1 MTTEATK
8 PQEDES
14 TDPID
19 EWRGI
24 ANEDED
30 DDVEAS
36 LSAFLRKRSRRLLG
50 ELVRGE
56 RGQLIWGSIL
66 VVLHSVAGLAT
77 PLVIGKA
84 IDDGIRPALEK
95 GEPLTGLYELI
106 AVFLVVAV
114 IEAWTL
120 RGFLKVIGLV
130 GERVLFQLRT
140 RVYDHLQKLS
150 VAFYEKYTTGRI
162 MSRLGNDVDAIAEL
176 FLTGL
181 VDLPWAV
188 LQLFGIC
195 GLLIWLDP
203 VLAAV
208 TLSVFVPVIF
218 LTRWFRK
225 RSEVVYRKVR
235 EAVALVY
242 IQFTETL
249 GGIRAVHAFR
259 REPRNQEIFED
270 IDARYRDANMEAI
283 KVQAVYGPG
292 SGWLGE
298 VGAFAVLIFG
308 GWRVATGRMDLGVMV
323 SFLLYMRM
331 FFHPIQELS
340 QVYNIFQ
347 AAGAALEKL
356 SGLLDER
363 SSVPEVEPERAVTR
377 PAGAEGG
384 GGGETWAGR
393 IQFDDLTFGYRED
406 RPILERMTL
415 DVPSG
420 QTCALVGPTGAGKT
434 TTARLIARFYDPTA
448 GAVLLDGV
456 DLRDLPTP
464 ELRKAI
470 IMVTQESFLF
480 SGTVA
485 DNIAFGKPSATR
497 EEIVR
502 ASEVVGAHPFIEMLP
517 EGYDTDI
524 RKRGGR
530 LSAGQ
535 RQLVALA
542 RAFLA
547 DPAVIIFD
555 EATSSI
561 DMPSERLIQQ
571 ALEVVLE
578 DRTAF
583 IIAHRLATVEIADR
597 VLVIDE
603 GKVVEDGSPAELL
616 REGGRWA
623 RLHEAWEESL
633 A

>member
-1 MTTEATK
+1 MTET
-8 PQEDES
+8 
-14 TDPID
+14 ID
-19 EWRGI
+19 AWRGV
-24 ANEDED
+24 ATEDED
-30 DDVEAS
+30 EVEAS
-36 LSAFLRKRSRRLLG
+36 LSAFLRRRSRGLLG
-50 ELVRGE
+50 RLIRPE
-56 RGQLIWGSIL
+56 RGQLIWGSVL
-66 VVLHSVAGLAT
+66 VVLHSLAGLAT
-77 PLVIGKA
+77 PLIIGRA
-84 IDDGIRPALEK
+84 IDDGIRPALE
-95 GEPLTGLYELI
+95 GGSFRTLYELI
-106 AVFLVVAV
+106 GAFLVFAV

-130 GERVLFQLRT
+130 GERVLLQLRT
-140 RVYDHLQKLS
+140 QVYDHLQKLS

-188 LQLFGIC
+188 LQLIGIC

-208 TLSVFVPVIF
+208 TLTVFIPVVF

-259 REPRNQEIFED
+259 REPRNQERFED

-283 KVQAVYGPG
+283 RVQAVYGPG

-308 GWRVATGRMDLGVMV
+308 GWRVANGQMELGVMV

-347 AAGAALEKL
+347 GAGAALEKL
-356 SGLLDER
+356 SGLLDEQP
-363 SSVPEVEPERAVTR
+363 SVPEPAPEKAVR
-377 PAGAEGG
+377 R
-384 GGGETWAGR
+384 ETWNGGIR
-393 IQFDDLTFGYRED
+393 FDDLTFGYRAD
-406 RPILERMTL
+406 RPILENMTL
-415 DVPSG
+415 DVPAG

-448 GAVLLDGV
+448 GRVMLDGV
-456 DLRDLPTP
+456 DLRDLETS
-464 ELRKAI
+464 ELRRSI
-470 IMVTQESFLF
+470 IMVTQENFLF

-497 EEIVR
+497 DEIVR
-502 ASEVVGAHPFIEMLP
+502 AAEVVGAHPFIEVLP

-571 ALEVVLE
+571 ALEVVLRN
-578 DRTAF
+578 RTAF

-597 VLVIDE
+597 VLVIDH

-616 REGGRWA
+616 SSGGSWA
-623 RLHEAWEESL
+623 RLHEAWEDSL

>member
-8 PQEDES
+8 PQDEQEI
-14 TDPID
+14 DPID
-19 EWRGI
+19 EWRGV
-24 ANEDED
+24 ATEDDD

-36 LSAFLRKRSRRLLG
+36 LSTFLRRRSRKLLG
-50 ELVRGE
+50 ALIRPE

-66 VVLHSVAGLAT
+66 VVLHSLAGLAS
-77 PLVIGKA
+77 PLIVGRA
-84 IDDGIRPALEK
+84 IDDGIRPALE
-95 GEPLTGLYELI
+95 GGSFRTLYTLIGVFLGI
-106 AVFLVVAV
+106 AVV
-114 IEAWTL
+114 EAWTL

-140 RVYDHLQKLS
+140 RVFDHLQKLS

-181 VDLPWAV
+181 VDLPWAM
-188 LQLFGIC
+188 LQLIGIC

-259 REPRNQEIFED
+259 REPRNQERFEE

-283 KVQAVYGPG
+283 RVQAVYGPG

-308 GWRVATGRMDLGVMV
+308 GWRVATGRMELGVMV

-347 AAGAALEKL
+347 GAGAALEKL
-356 SGLLDER
+356 SGLLEER
-363 SSVPEVEPERAVTR
+363 STVPEPTPEQAVTR
-377 PAGAEGG
+377 D
-384 GGGETWAGR
+384 TWAGR
-393 IQFDDLTFGYRED
+393 VQFDDLTFGYRED

-415 DVPSG
+415 DVPAG

-434 TTARLIARFYDPTA
+434 TTARLIARFYDPTQ
-448 GAVLLDGV
+448 GSVLLDGV
-456 DLRDLPTP
+456 DLRRLTSS

-561 DMPSERLIQQ
+561 DMPSERLIQR
-571 ALEVVLE
+571 ALEVVLR

-603 GKVVEDGSPAELL
+603 GKVVEDGSPFDLL
-616 REGGRWA
+616 TQGGRWS